1 MSIKMIVAHDRERGI
16 GRAGQLPW
24 SLPGEM
30 KWLSTTTRKTTVPG
44 RRNVLVMGRA
54 TYESLPLARRPLAG
68 RLNTVVTSRPVSDAG
83 VLTAAS
89 LDAAMDAA
97 VGSAE
102 VEDVFVFGGGRIYE
116 QALKSL
122 IPDELLVSV
131 IDDVFECDT
140 FLSTFPEAYILQ
152 SSTVRTYD
160 GTRVFHEV
168 YRRATVDVG

>member
-1 MSIKMIVAHDRERGI
+1 MIVAHDRERGI

-30 KWLSTTTRKTTVPG
+30 KWLSATTRKTTVPG
-44 RRNVLVMGRA
+44 RRNALVMGRA
-54 TYESLPLARRPLAG
+54 TYESLPVASRPLPG
-68 RLNTVVTSRPVSDAG
+68 RLNTVVTSSPLSDAG

-89 LDAAMDAA
+89 LDAALNAA
-97 VGSAE
+97 AGSAD

-116 QALKSL
+116 QALESL
-122 IPDELLVSV
+122 IPVELLVSA
-131 IDDVFECDT
+131 IDDGFECDT
-140 FLSTFPEAYILQ
+140 FLSAFPKAYVLQ

-168 YRRATVDVG
+168 YRRATVEVG